1 MRYLERSGWQKEHK
15 IILNGQKDRE
25 SESRLQ
31 TLNEKKKKKKRED
44 SLFRFGSKKRCNVE
58 TTERFDEWKAI
69 AMEEQ
74 ISKNVIW

>member
-1 MRYLERSGWQKEHK
+1 M
-15 IILNGQKDRE
+15 
-25 SESRLQ
+25 
-31 TLNEKKKKKKRED
+31 KKKKKRED

-74 ISKNVIW
+74 ISKNVIWWKPQIAGGRS

>member
-31 TLNEKKKKKKRED
+31 TLNEKKKKNAKI
-44 SLFRFGSKKRCNVE
+44 RFGSKKRCNVE